1 MPSMGAM
8 PGLPAVP
15 PMPLPPLPPGVPGLG
30 VSPPLVASVT
40 PAVPSLVNGAPAM
53 IQPMSGFSHPGTVNK
68 HSHYPGQL
76 IQCLLWQGNL
86 WVFVSVSV
94 SQLVRSTKPLHSI
107 VPVSSYRRASQLR
120 HPGTHTHTHTN
131 LHCIHTL
138 LMLKAHIMNLPF
150 L

>member
-8 PGLPAVP
+8 PG
-15 PMPLPPLPPGVPGLG
+15 LPPLPPGVPGLG

-68 HSHYPGQL
+68 RSHYPGQL
-76 IQCLLWQGNL
+76 IQCLLWQDNL
-86 WVFVSVSV
+86 WVFASV

-120 HPGTHTHTHTN
+120 HPGTHTHTHT
-131 LHCIHTL
+131 HTHTPIYTVFTDIL

>member
-8 PGLPAVP
+8 PG
-15 PMPLPPLPPGVPGLG
+15 LPPLPPGVPGLG

-53 IQPMSGFSHPGTVNK
+53 IHPMSGFSHPGTVNK

-86 WVFVSVSV
+86 WVFVSVS
-94 SQLVRSTKPLHSI
+94 QLVRSTKPLHSI

-120 HPGTHTHTHTN
+120 HPGTHTHTPIYTVFTD
-131 LHCIHTL
+131 IL
-138 LMLKAHIMNLPF
+138 LMLKAHIMNLAF
-150 L
+150 LYHVI